1 MNTYE
6 MEINQNQM
14 GRITGGSNNKN
25 PNPDKMDPGIDG
37 IINGKNYDAIAQK
50 IADWLNGDNDRS
62 RNVNNNVDIYD
73 TDI

>member
-6 MEINQNQM
+6 MEMNQNQM

>member
-6 MEINQNQM
+6 MEMNQNQM

-37 IINGKNYDAIAQK
+37 II
-50 IADWLNGDNDRS
+50 
-62 RNVNNNVDIYD
+62 
-73 TDI
+73 